1 VFGTDPFE
9 SLNTSSA
16 NRLYIHE
23 KIYDKFA
30 DLLKKKVSELKLGFG
45 LDSETTQGP
54 LVNASAVRKVIEH
67 VNDAT
72 SKGAQIIIGGK
83 APEHLKGFFF
93 EPTILTGVTKDMA
106 VSKDETFGPL
116 APLFKFSSDEEVI
129 ELANDTEFGLAGYFF
144 SKNFNHIWKIATAL
158 ECGMVGVNTGKISAP
173 ESPFGGVVVPESFN

>member
-1 VFGTDPFE
+1 MRHSLCSRMPISRKQSKVLSCASSEILDKLVFGTDPFE

-72 SKGAQIIIGGK
+72 SKGAQIII
-83 APEHLKGFFF
+83 
-93 EPTILTGVTKDMA
+93 
-106 VSKDETFGPL
+106 
-116 APLFKFSSDEEVI
+116 
-129 ELANDTEFGLAGYFF
+129 
-144 SKNFNHIWKIATAL
+144 
-158 ECGMVGVNTGKISAP
+158 
-173 ESPFGGVVVPESFN
+173 